1 MKHTFIALS
10 MSLSILGFW
19 GCKPKSTSTENEKL
33 VLTPTEFEQKMAAL
47 TDEQLLDVR
56 TNEEVASAKLENAMV
71 IDFNGAD
78 FQKEAV
84 SKLDKT
90 KPVMVYCYSGSR
102 SKAAA
107 DILRNQGYKVYE
119 LEGGIA
125 SWKQENKAV
134 TTSNANNTSN
144 ETNKVGEEG
153 VMSLADFK
161 QKIAGEKPV
170 LVDFSAVW
178 CLPCKK
184 MKPTIDKLAAEM
196 QKDVDVIMIDVDKSE
211 EIATAFKIEAMPTLM
226 LFKKSAIIWQK
237 VGLTEEPELREALT
251 TKR

>member
-1 MKHTFIALS
+1 MKYKFIALS
-10 MSLSILGFW
+10 MMLNILGFW
-19 GCKPKSTSTENEKL
+19 GCKPKTEGTENEKL
-33 VLTPTEFEQKMAAL
+33 VLTPTEFEQKMATL

-56 TNEEVASAKLENAMV
+56 TNEEVASAKLENALV
-71 IDFNGAD
+71 IDFNSAD
-78 FQKEAV
+78 FQKEATT
-84 SKLDKT
+84 KLDKT

-102 SKAAA
+102 SKEAA
-107 DILRNQGYKVYE
+107 DFLRNQGYKVFE

-125 SWKQENKAV
+125 SWKKDNKAV
-134 TTSNANNTSN
+134 ITGD
-144 ETNKVGEEG
+144 EVNKTAEEG

-184 MKPTIDKLAAEM
+184 MKPTIDKLATEM

-226 LFKKSAIIWQK
+226 LFKKSAILWQK
-237 VGLTEEPELREALT
+237 VGLTEEPELREVLT
-251 TKR
+251 MKR